1 MKKSTFKVPIY
12 NFDIT
17 VIQVES
23 SADKEAVVKEFKKMR
38 IPEDTYQNS
47 LETIESGYMNG
58 GDTFRNM
65 LIKRFLIII
74 YPCSSETVRREIIG
88 HEKRHIEDRILEY
101 LEIDDIEAS
110 AYLAGYLSQ
119 YMY

>member
-1 MKKSTFKVPIY
+1 MKRNTFKVPIY

-23 SADKEAVVKEFKKMR
+23 SADKEAVSKEFKKMR
-38 IPEDTYQNS
+38 IPEDAYQDS
-47 LETIESGYMNG
+47 LEAIEKGYMNG
-58 GDTFRNM
+58 GETFRNM

-74 YPCSSETVRREIIG
+74 YPCSSETVRREIMG
-88 HEKRHIEDRILEY
+88 HEKRHIEDRILEH
-101 LEIDDIEAS
+101 LGIDDIEAN